1 MTLKHTH
8 RGFYE
13 FSDYGHKCPTSTMI
27 MVTTNNFWR
36 NFDSFKEK
44 EHFASTKSDQFRPFK
59 ANLSNVQERISQI
72 LNKTRLISIVSKP
85 IKL

>member
-1 MTLKHTH
+1 MGSDMTLKHTH

-59 ANLSNVQERISQI
+59 ANLSNVQKK
-72 LNKTRLISIVSKP
+72 NFKY
-85 IKL
+85 